1 MTSTVPSHRILLAGE
16 AMALFAARKEG
27 TLAAATD
34 FHESVAGAELNVAI
48 GLRRLGNLPC
58 SSLGWDLMF
67 LLAVFAIFSNRMS

>member
-48 GLRRLGNLPC
+48 E
-58 SSLGWDLMF
+58 
-67 LLAVFAIFSNRMS
+67 